1 MYALYDPHRVVH
13 KSWGADEK
21 AGKWEPSCQYQY
33 IGGSQGISE
42 AKPAACIVDKSSRG
56 ECTIS
61 GLLF

>member
-56 ECTIS
+56 
-61 GLLF
+61 